1 MAAVLSALSL
11 GLVRRHLIEPV
22 SVGDQ
27 LTIELEVENQTTQPK
42 TLLQIQD
49 LIPSVSTSK
58 RR

>member
-11 GLVRRHLIEPV
+11 GLDVRRHLIEPV

-49 LIPSVSTSK
+49 LIPSSWVNQ
-58 RR
+58 